1 MTSIE
6 IDDQIIEDESELAKA
21 FNSHYINMVKST
33 TGKHPTKLGT
43 LASRIREKEIVATTI
58 DKFKNHPSIISIKN
72 EFRPTAELN
81 IKAATVD
88 QINKII
94 RSLDAKKV
102 TGPDKIP
109 VKVVKMSAYIID
121 KHLNNIINNDL
132 LRNSF
137 SFS

>member
-43 LASRIREKEIVATTI
+43 LASRIREKEIVVTTI